1 MLSQYKVDP
10 VIHKVDRLAEIAGRS
25 DDRYFK
31 VGIFTALVYPDDDP
45 RDLMRISPSFN
56 TPEQWRSKI
65 LGYDFVKQMTSVINS

>member
-1 MLSQYKVDP
+1 MLSQYKPNP

-65 LGYDFVKQMTSVINS
+65 SGFDFVKSLAAAINQ